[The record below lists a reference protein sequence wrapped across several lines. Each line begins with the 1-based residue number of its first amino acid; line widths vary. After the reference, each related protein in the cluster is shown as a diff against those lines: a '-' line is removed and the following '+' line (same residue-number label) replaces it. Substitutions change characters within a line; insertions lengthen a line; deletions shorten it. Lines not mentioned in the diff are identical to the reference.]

1 MATAQ
6 AIETRKAV
14 LTPRQVEEEYSISVH
29 TLRAHRYRKTGPKY
43 LKAPGRSGH
52 TRYRR
57 ADIEEWLNGQVID
70 PEAQR

>member
-1 MATAQ
+1 MATVQVAE
-6 AIETRKAV
+6 ARKAV
-14 LTPRQVEEEYSISVH
+14 LTPQEVAAEYSISVH
-29 TLRAHRYRKTGPKY
+29 TLRAHRYYKTGPKY

-57 ADIEEWLNGQVID
+57 ADIEAWLNGQVID

>member
-6 AIETRKAV
+6 VAEARKAV
-14 LTPRQVEEEYSISVH
+14 LTPQEVAAEYSISVH
-29 TLRAHRYRKTGPKY
+29 TLRAHRYRKTGPTY

-57 ADIEEWLNGQVID
+57 ADVEAWLDGQAID